1 MSMLE
6 FDPLMHAV
14 IVFVIFDLIFG
25 KKYCSGILTLIFIIS
40 SAFLLFSPLYEKS
53 SISSKIIFF
62 F

>member
-25 KKYCSGILTLIFIIS
+25 KKYCSGILTLIIQM
-40 SAFLLFSPLYEKS
+40 FLEIVKFV
-53 SISSKIIFF
+53 
-62 F
+62 